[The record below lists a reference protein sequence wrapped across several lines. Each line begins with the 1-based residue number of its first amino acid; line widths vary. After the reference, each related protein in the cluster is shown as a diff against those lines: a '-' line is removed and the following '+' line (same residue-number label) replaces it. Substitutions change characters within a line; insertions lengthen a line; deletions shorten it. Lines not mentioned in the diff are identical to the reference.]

1 MAAYLRTR
9 QCTPQPGKIKGF
21 PCLNAGIGTLEIRI
35 SVRRIMRF
43 RSCPALAL
51 LFAVALALHAQTAS
65 NPIQLTVDLTDA
77 PRKILHA
84 HMTIPVSPGPLTL
97 LYAKWIPGEHMP
109 DGPIDN
115 LAGLFITAN
124 GQQLTWTRDDVNMY
138 AIRLTVPEGV
148 TQLDVKDDFLA
159 TAAAS
164 GFSAGASTSASLA
177 LLSWNELVL
186 YPAGHKDDADI
197 QVQPSVI
204 LPQGWQYGTALT
216 KTGGDATHVD
226 FQTVPLE
233 QLIDSPLLTGK
244 YFIEIVLAP
253 EVSPKHF
260 LDIAADGPEDLKV
273 SPDAVQGY
281 SNLVRETGALYQSR
295 HYTSYHFLVTAS
307 DQVAH
312 FGLEHHQSSDDRVP
326 ERTFI
331 DDNLELL
338 SADLLPHEF
347 THSWNGKY
355 RRPAGLATGNYEDP
369 MKGNLLWVYEGLTDY
384 LGNVLAAR
392 SKIETA
398 AQYRD
403 YLAQDAATLDYRPG
417 RTWRDLQDT
426 ATAAQILYD
435 YGYGSPWDNWRRN
448 TDYYGEGDLV
458 WLDVDTTIRKLTN
471 DKKSLN
477 DFLAAFEGLGG
488 NTGPKVVPYTFD
500 DVVSGL
506 NNVVPYDWA
515 GFLRERLTS
524 KAPHAPLG
532 GIENGGY
539 KLVYSDQPNDYT
551 QAQTAATGTT
561 LAWWSIGID
570 VTSDGHIDDVL
581 VGSAADKAKLGPGMQ
596 IIAVNGRQFSG
607 QLLNDAIRDAK
618 GNTNPISLIVANTGT
633 YRVIALDYHDGLRYP
648 HLERVDGTSD
658 RLDDILKPMTA
669 SAK

>member
-1 MAAYLRTR
+1 MHFRLR
-9 QCTPQPGKIKGF
+9 PLLG
-21 PCLNAGIGTLEIRI
+21 
-35 SVRRIMRF
+35 
-43 RSCPALAL
+43 L
-51 LFAVALALHAQTAS
+51 LFAAAVSLNAQTGA
-65 NPIQLTVDLTDA
+65 NPIKITVDLTDA

-84 HMTIPVSPGPLTL
+84 HMTIPVSPGPVTL
-97 LYAKWIPGEHMP
+97 LYARWIPGEHMP

-124 GQQLTWTRDDVNMY
+124 GQPLAWVRDDVNMY
-138 AIRLTVPEGV
+138 TVRVTVPEGV

-197 QVQPSVI
+197 SVQPSVI

-216 KTGGDATHVD
+216 KTGGDASHID
-226 FQTVPLE
+226 FDAVSLE
-233 QLIDSPLLTGK
+233 QLIDSPLLAGR
-244 YFIEIVLAP
+244 YFVEIPLAP

-260 LDIAADGPEDLKV
+260 LDIAADGPEDLKLT
-273 SPDAVQGY
+273 PETIQGY

-295 HYTSYHFLVTAS
+295 HYASYHFLVTAS

-326 ERTFI
+326 EKTFV
-331 DDNLELL
+331 DDNLLLL

-369 MKGNLLWVYEGLTDY
+369 MKGNLLWVYEGLTNY

-426 ATAAQILYD
+426 ATAAQILYM
-435 YGYGSPWDNWRRN
+435 YGDGSPWDNWRRN
-448 TDYYGEGDLV
+448 TDYYAEGDLV
-458 WLDVDTTIRKLTN
+458 WLDVDTTIRKLTS

-488 NTGPKVVPYTFD
+488 NTPPRVVPYAFD
-500 DVVSGL
+500 DVVNGL
-506 NNVVPYDWA
+506 NGVVAYDWA

-532 GIENGGY
+532 GIESGGY
-539 KLVYSDQPNDYT
+539 KLVFTDQPNEVT
-551 QAQTAATGTT
+551 QAQMTATGSTQE
-561 LAWWSIGID
+561 WWSIGID
-570 VTSDGHIDDVL
+570 VTSDGRIEDVL
-581 VGSAADKAKLGPGMQ
+581 VGSAADKAQLGPGMQ

-607 QLLNDAIRDAK
+607 ALLSDAIRDAK

-633 YRVIALDYHDGLRYP
+633 FRVVALDYHDGLRYP
-648 HLERVDGTSD
+648 HLERVGGTPD
-658 RLDDILKPMTA
+658 RLDDILKPMTEA
-669 SAK
+669 AK

>member
-1 MAAYLRTR
+1 MHFRLR
-9 QCTPQPGKIKGF
+9 PVLG
-21 PCLNAGIGTLEIRI
+21 
-35 SVRRIMRF
+35 
-43 RSCPALAL
+43 L
-51 LFAVALALHAQTAS
+51 LFVAALSLHAQTAS
-65 NPIQLTVDLTDA
+65 NPIKITVDLTDA

-84 HMTIPVSPGPLTL
+84 HMTIPVTPGPLTL

-124 GQQLTWTRDDVNMY
+124 GQQLPWVRDDVNMY
-138 AIRLTVPEGV
+138 AIRVTVPAGV
-148 TQLDVKDDFLA
+148 TQLEVKNDFLT

-164 GFSAGASTSASLA
+164 GFSSGASTSANLA

-197 QVQPSVI
+197 HVQPSVI
-204 LPQGWQYGTALT
+204 VPQGWQYATALPRMAPGKESDT
-216 KTGGDATHVD
+216 DPGPQG
-226 FQTVPLE
+226 TVHFDTVSLE
-233 QLIDSPLLTGK
+233 QLIDSPLLAGR
-244 YFIEIVLAP
+244 YFVQIDLAP
-253 EVSPKHF
+253 EVTPKHY
-260 LDIAADGPEDLKV
+260 LDIAADGPEDLRLT
-273 SPDAVQGY
+273 PDTISGY

-295 HYTSYHFLVTAS
+295 HYQSYHFLVTAS

-326 ERTFI
+326 EKTFV
-331 DDNLELL
+331 DDSLLLL

-369 MKGNLLWVYEGLTDY
+369 MIGNLLWVYEGLTNY

-392 SKIETA
+392 SHIETA

-403 YLAQDAATLDYRPG
+403 YLAQDAATLDVRPG

-426 ATAAQILYD
+426 ATAAQILYL

-488 NTGPKVVPYTFD
+488 NTPPRVVPYTFD
-500 DVVSGL
+500 DVVKGL
-506 NNVVPYDWA
+506 NNVVAYDWA
-515 GFLRERLTS
+515 GFLKERLTS

-539 KLVYSDQPNDYT
+539 KLVYTDQPSDYT
-551 QAQTAATGTT
+551 QAQMTATGTT

-570 VTSDGHIDDVL
+570 LTSDGRIDDVL
-581 VGSAADKAKLGPGMQ
+581 LGSAADKAKLGPGMQ
-596 IIAVNGRQFSG
+596 IIAVNGRQYSG
-607 QLLNDAIRDAK
+607 PLLNDAIRDAK
-618 GNTNPISLIVANTGT
+618 GNENPIALIVANTGV
-633 YRVIALDYHDGLRYP
+633 YKVIGLDYHDGLRYP
-648 HLERVDGTSD
+648 HLERVDGTPD
-658 RLDDILKPMTA
+658 LLDDILKPMTEA
-669 SAK
+669 PKVHPGE

>member
-1 MAAYLRTR
+1 
-9 QCTPQPGKIKGF
+9 
-21 PCLNAGIGTLEIRI
+21 
-35 SVRRIMRF
+35 MRF
-43 RSCPALAL
+43 RLCPTLAL
-51 LFAVALALHAQTAS
+51 LFAVAFSVHAQTAS
-65 NPIQLTVDLTDA
+65 NPIRITVDLTDA
-77 PRKILHA
+77 PRRILHA

-115 LAGLFITAN
+115 LAGLFIAAN
-124 GQQLTWTRDDVNMY
+124 GQQLQWTRDDVNMY
-138 AIRLTVPEGV
+138 AIRVTVPEGV

-159 TAAAS
+159 TAAPS

-186 YPAGHKDDADI
+186 YPAGHKDDADLF
-197 QVQPSVI
+197 VQPSVV
-204 LPQGWQYGTALT
+204 LPDGWQYGTALT
-216 KTGGDATHVD
+216 KTGGDATHID
-226 FQTVPLE
+226 FQTVSLE

-244 YFIEIVLAP
+244 YFVEIVLAP
-253 EVSPKHF
+253 EVAPKHF

-273 SPDAVQGY
+273 SPEAVQGY

-295 HYTSYHFLVTAS
+295 HYDSYHFLVTAS

-331 DDNLELL
+331 DDNLQLL

-403 YLAQDAATLDYRPG
+403 YLAQDTATLDYRPG

-426 ATAAQILYD
+426 ATAAQILYM
-435 YGYGSPWDNWRRN
+435 YGSGSPWDNWRRN

-488 NTGPKVVPYTFD
+488 NTGPKVAPYTFEN
-500 DVVSGL
+500 VVSGL
-506 NNVVPYDWA
+506 NNVVAYDWA

-524 KAPHAPLG
+524 KSPHAPLG

-539 KLVYSDQPNDYT
+539 KLTYTDQPNDYT
-551 QAQTAATGTT
+551 QAQMTAMGTT
-561 LAWWSIGID
+561 LTWWSIGID
-570 VTSDGHIDDVL
+570 VVNDGRIQDVL
-581 VGSAADKAKLGPGMQ
+581 IGSAADKAKLGPGMQ

-607 QLLNDAIRDAK
+607 TLLSDAIRDAK

-633 YRVIALDYHDGLRYP
+633 YRVVGLDYHDGLRYP
-648 HLERVDGTSD
+648 HLERVEGTPD

>member
-1 MAAYLRTR
+1 
-9 QCTPQPGKIKGF
+9 
-21 PCLNAGIGTLEIRI
+21 
-35 SVRRIMRF
+35 MRF
-43 RSCPALAL
+43 RFCLAMGL
-51 LFAVALALHAQTAS
+51 LLTAAFSVHAQTSA
-65 NPIQLTVDLTDA
+65 NPEKITVDLTDA

-84 HMTIPVSPGPLTL
+84 QMTIPVAPGALTL

-124 GQQLTWTRDDVNMY
+124 GQPVAWTRDDVNMY
-138 AIRLTVPEGV
+138 AIHLTVPDGV

-164 GFSAGASTSASLA
+164 GFSAGASTSANLA

-197 QVQPSVI
+197 LVEPSVV

-226 FQTVPLE
+226 FGTVSLE
-233 QLIDSPLLTGK
+233 QLIDSPLLTGR
-244 YFIEIVLAP
+244 YFVEIVLAP
-253 EVSPKHF
+253 EISPKHF

-273 SPDAVQGY
+273 SPEAVQGY

-295 HYTSYHFLVTAS
+295 HYESYHFLVTAS

-312 FGLEHHQSSDDRVP
+312 FGLEHHQSSDDRVS

-331 DDNLELL
+331 DDNLQLL

-392 SKIETA
+392 SRIETA

-403 YLAQDAATLDYRPG
+403 YLAQDAATLDARPG
-417 RTWRDLQDT
+417 RTWRDLEDT
-426 ATAAQILYD
+426 ATAAQILYL
-435 YGYGSPWDNWRRN
+435 YGDGSPWDNWRRN

-488 NTGPKVVPYTFD
+488 NTAPKVVPYDFD
-500 DVVSGL
+500 DVVKGL
-506 NNVVPYDWA
+506 SNVVAYDWGA
-515 GFLRERLTS
+515 FLRERLTS
-524 KAPHAPLG
+524 KSPHAPLG

-539 KLVYSDQPNDYT
+539 KLVYTDQPNDYT
-551 QAQTAATGTT
+551 QAQMTASNIT
-561 LAWWSIGID
+561 LAWWSIGVD
-570 VTSDGHIDDVL
+570 VAGDGRITDVL

-607 QLLNDAIRDAK
+607 SLLNDAIRDAK

-633 YRVIALDYHDGLRYP
+633 YRVLALDYHDGVRYP
-648 HLERVDGTSD
+648 HLQRVDGTPD
-658 RLDDILKPMTA
+658 RLDDILKPMVA
-669 SAK
+669 R

>member
-1 MAAYLRTR
+1 
-9 QCTPQPGKIKGF
+9 
-21 PCLNAGIGTLEIRI
+21 
-35 SVRRIMRF
+35 MRF
-43 RSCPALAL
+43 RFCLAMGL
-51 LFAVALALHAQTAS
+51 LLTAAFSVHAQTSA
-65 NPIQLTVDLTDA
+65 NPEKITVDLTDA

-84 HMTIPVSPGPLTL
+84 QMTIPVAPGALTL

-124 GQQLTWTRDDVNMY
+124 GQPVAWTRDDVNMY
-138 AIRLTVPEGV
+138 AIHLTVPDGV

-164 GFSAGASTSASLA
+164 GFSAGASTSANLA

-197 QVQPSVI
+197 LVEPSVV

-226 FQTVPLE
+226 FGTVSLE
-233 QLIDSPLLTGK
+233 QLIDSPLLTGR
-244 YFIEIVLAP
+244 YFVEIVLAP
-253 EVSPKHF
+253 EISPKHF

-273 SPDAVQGY
+273 SPEAVQGY

-295 HYTSYHFLVTAS
+295 HYESYHFLVTAS

-312 FGLEHHQSSDDRVP
+312 FGLEHHQSSDDRVS

-331 DDNLELL
+331 DDNLQLL

-392 SKIETA
+392 SRIETA

-403 YLAQDAATLDYRPG
+403 YLAQDAATLDARPG
-417 RTWRDLQDT
+417 RTWRDLEDT
-426 ATAAQILYD
+426 ATAAQILYL
-435 YGYGSPWDNWRRN
+435 YGDGSPWDNWRRN

-488 NTGPKVVPYTFD
+488 NTAPKVVPYDFD
-500 DVVSGL
+500 DVVKGL
-506 NNVVPYDWA
+506 SNVVAYDWGA
-515 GFLRERLTS
+515 FLRERLTS
-524 KAPHAPLG
+524 KSPHAPLG

-539 KLVYSDQPNDYT
+539 KLVYTDQPNDYT
-551 QAQTAATGTT
+551 QAQMTASNIT
-561 LAWWSIGID
+561 LAWWSIGVD
-570 VTSDGHIDDVL
+570 VASDGRITDVL

-607 QLLNDAIRDAK
+607 SLLNDAIRDAK

-633 YRVIALDYHDGLRYP
+633 YRVLALDYHDGVRYP
-648 HLERVDGTSD
+648 HLQRVDGTPD
-658 RLDDILKPMTA
+658 RLDDILKPMVA
-669 SAK
+669 R

>member
-1 MAAYLRTR
+1 
-9 QCTPQPGKIKGF
+9 
-21 PCLNAGIGTLEIRI
+21 
-35 SVRRIMRF
+35 MRF
-43 RSCPALAL
+43 RLFPAVAL
-51 LFAVALALHAQTAS
+51 LFIAALALHAQTAS
-65 NPIQLTVDLTDA
+65 HPIQLTVDLTDA

-109 DGPIDN
+109 DGPIDD
-115 LAGLFITAN
+115 LAGLLISAN
-124 GQQLTWTRDDVNMY
+124 GQQLAWTRDDVNMY
-138 AIRLTVPEGV
+138 AIRVTVPDGV

-197 QVQPSVI
+197 FVQPSVV
-204 LPQGWQYGTALT
+204 LPDGWQYGTALT
-216 KTGGDATHVD
+216 KTAGDATHVD
-226 FQTVPLE
+226 FGTVSLE

-244 YFIEIVLAP
+244 YFVEIVLAP
-253 EVSPKHF
+253 EVAPKHF

-273 SPDAVQGY
+273 SPETVQGY
-281 SNLVRETGALYQSR
+281 SNLIRETGALYRSR
-295 HYTSYHFLVTAS
+295 HYQSYHFLVTAS

-326 ERTFI
+326 EKTFV
-331 DDNLELL
+331 DENLLLL

-392 SKIETA
+392 SHIETE

-426 ATAAQILYD
+426 ATAAQTLYL
-435 YGYGSPWDNWRRN
+435 YGDGSSWDNWRRN
-448 TDYYGEGDLV
+448 TDYYAEGDLV
-458 WLDVDTTIRKLTN
+458 WLGVDTTIRKLT
-471 DKKSLN
+471 DGKKSLN

-488 NTGPKVVPYTFD
+488 NTPPKVVPYTFD
-500 DVVSGL
+500 DIVNGL
-506 NNVVPYDWA
+506 NNVVAYDWA
-515 GFLRERLTS
+515 EFLRERLTS
-524 KAPHAPLG
+524 KSPHAPLD

-539 KLVYSDQPNDYT
+539 KLVYTDVPNDYT
-551 QAQTAATGTT
+551 QAMMTVSGMTQ
-561 LAWWSIGID
+561 AWWSIGLD
-570 VTSDGHIDDVL
+570 VASDGRIGDVL
-581 VGSAADKAKLGPGMQ
+581 VGSPADKAKLGPGMQ
-596 IIAVNGRQFSG
+596 IIAVNGRQYSG
-607 QLLNDAIRDAK
+607 SLLNDAIRDAK

-633 YRVIALDYHDGLRYP
+633 YRVVGLDYHDGLRYP
-648 HLERVDGTSD
+648 HLERVEGTPD
-658 RLDDILKPMTA
+658 RLDDILKPM
-669 SAK
+669 AKE